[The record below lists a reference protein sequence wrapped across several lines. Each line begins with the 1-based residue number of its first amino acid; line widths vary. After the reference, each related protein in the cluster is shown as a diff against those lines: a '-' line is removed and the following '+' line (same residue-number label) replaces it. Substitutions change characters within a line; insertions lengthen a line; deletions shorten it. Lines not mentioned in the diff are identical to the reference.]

1 MIPVEYKRFV
11 GSHVR
16 LSVCRSVI
24 QSPVMQG
31 DFTYLVKLMSHL
43 ESAERCNDA
52 KLPDLNGTQTAWN
65 SLTARNNASY
75 EI

>member
-1 MIPVEYKRFV
+1 
-11 GSHVR
+11 
-16 LSVCRSVI
+16 
-24 QSPVMQG
+24 MQG
-31 DFTYLVKLMSHL
+31 DFTYLVKLMYRL
-43 ESAERCNDA
+43 EGAESRNDA